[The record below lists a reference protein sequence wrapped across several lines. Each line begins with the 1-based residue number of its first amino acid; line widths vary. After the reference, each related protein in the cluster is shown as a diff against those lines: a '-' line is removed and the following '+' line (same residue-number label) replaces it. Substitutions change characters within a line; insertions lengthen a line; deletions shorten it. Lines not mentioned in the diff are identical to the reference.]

1 MTVPTEPP
9 AATTNEATIIND
21 PALTEQLETQ
31 VRMAAMDFASRI
43 HHSSV
48 DALVEDAIK
57 VYNYLKGETTD
68 TSLTP

>member
-1 MTVPTEPP
+1 MTIPIEPTPTEPTP
-9 AATTNEATIIND
+9 TD
-21 PALTEQLETQ
+21 PALVEQLETQ

-68 TSLTP
+68 TSLTS